1 MSTAHSRP
9 RSWLSS
15 GPRAWKMG
23 SSRRCEA
30 AGGGGGRRGAAG
42 EPGSMAGPHRQP
54 LHTGRPAAILRCPPS
69 CGALGGTGRRRSGP
83 SLPALTALL
92 STAAVLKHGTERSFL
107 SIPLHR
113 TDEAWVWLNQMS
125 RALWLPCVY
134 KWTELQPNP
143 RWFPTQGAPT
153 GTQQSHS
160 NTSFAVEWGSAA
172 AGCPGMLRTWPDTQL
187 SPAAGNC
194 TTDL

>member
-1 MSTAHSRP
+1 MAKQSFPIQSTFKQKVPTHFLRQFPSGPAPHLTQRYLTAVTSPPPPSRPGRSPISTAHSRP

-69 CGALGGTGRRRSGP
+69 CGALGGTGRGRSGP

-92 STAAVLKHGTERSFL
+92 STAAVLKQGTERSFL
-107 SIPLHR
+107 SIPLPR
-113 TDEAWVWLNQMS
+113 TDEA
-125 RALWLPCVY
+125 
-134 KWTELQPNP
+134 
-143 RWFPTQGAPT
+143 
-153 GTQQSHS
+153 
-160 NTSFAVEWGSAA
+160 
-172 AGCPGMLRTWPDTQL
+172 
-187 SPAAGNC
+187 
-194 TTDL
+194 